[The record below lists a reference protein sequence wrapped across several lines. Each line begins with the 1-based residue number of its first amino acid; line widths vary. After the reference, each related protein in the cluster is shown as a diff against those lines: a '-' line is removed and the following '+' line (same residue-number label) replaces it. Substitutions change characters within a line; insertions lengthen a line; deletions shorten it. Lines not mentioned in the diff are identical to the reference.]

1 MMKCLLWST
10 PCAFLPCKMN
20 PHHDASRKHR
30 KLSNSRLANP
40 LLQLLCPSPGFFYF
54 WFLQLSTMGLNE
66 KPLHLH
72 SRNKVQHPLAVSRHA
87 FGDLSNVSPVVFL
100 YLLKECYVYGTC
112 KATAKFRVLQQ
123 QVFES
128 LYNDP
133 RPGAAIFVAQCLYVL
148 PIFESHCDGF
158 SHLIIS
164 ALHRFLKVGNGM
176 KGILKAKLLA
186 AKLFLAIVNGTLVH
200 DERILVKILELFDV
214 SLSNI
219 EKAMYDTDEKD
230 QTCHEM
236 AKVLV
241 EQYIL
246 RLVESQSYM
255 TAVSLLE
262 HFSIRESGE
271 SFLLKMMESKQY
283 RAAEKWAT
291 FMGKPILCTLVQEYV
306 DRKLP
311 KHAFDVIRQHNLRK
325 EFPEIYHQY
334 KESKLKKLAEQ
345 GCWDVAEA
353 RVKDDPQLLEY
364 LVYLAMEAG
373 YMEKVEELC
382 ERYSLEG
389 FINAKALEANF
400 PKDRYLQLDELSIKE
415 VVWVD
420 EVNGLHDAT
429 CHIEECKVVGI
440 DCEWKPNYEKGSSSN
455 KVSIMQIASDNKVYI
470 LDLIKLYEDAPDVLD
485 DCLTCILHSTRVLK
499 LGYNFQ
505 CDMKQLAGSYGQL
518 QCFKHYDMLLD
529 IQNVFKEPGG
539 GLSGLAKKILGTGLN
554 KTRRNSNWEKRPLTQ
569 FQLEYAA
576 LDAAVLIHIFRHVR
590 DYTQPAGDRGGLSKL
605 EWKSHI
611 VSHIDNSKISK
622 KEAKRRKA
630 KADKAPQSIKSKE
643 LFEQT

>member
-1 MMKCLLWST
+1 
-10 PCAFLPCKMN
+10 
-20 PHHDASRKHR
+20 
-30 KLSNSRLANP
+30 
-40 LLQLLCPSPGFFYF
+40 
-54 WFLQLSTMGLNE
+54 MGVNE
-66 KPLHLH
+66 KLLHLH
-72 SRNKVQHPLAVSRHA
+72 NQNKARHSLAVSRHA
-87 FGDLSNVSPVVFL
+87 LCDLSNVSPVVFL

-123 QVFES
+123 RAYGFLS
-128 LYNDP
+128 NDP
-133 RPGAAIFVAQCLYVL
+133 QPGAAIFVAQCLYVL
-148 PIFESHCDGF
+148 PIFESYCEGF

-164 ALHRFLKVGNGM
+164 ALRHVLKAGNGV
-176 KGILKAKLLA
+176 KGISKAKLMA
-186 AKLFLAIVNGTLVH
+186 AKLFLAIVDGTLH
-200 DERILVKILELFDV
+200 HEERILVKILEVFDV

-219 EKAMYDTDEKD
+219 EKAMYDTNEKGHAC
-230 QTCHEM
+230 QM

-241 EQYIL
+241 EQYIS

-271 SFLLKMMESKQY
+271 SFLLKMLESKEY

-291 FMGKPILCTLVQEYV
+291 FMGKPVLCTLVQEYV
-306 DRKLP
+306 DRKLQ
-311 KHAFDVIRQHNLRK
+311 KHTFDVVRQNNLRE

-334 KESKLKKLAEQ
+334 KESKLKKLAEK

-353 RVKDDPQLLEY
+353 RVYDDRQLLEY

-389 FINAKALEANF
+389 FINVKEAGF

-420 EVNGLHDAT
+420 EANSLLDAT
-429 CHIEECKVVGI
+429 RHIEECKVVGV

-455 KVSIMQIASDNKVYI
+455 KVSIMQIASDNKAYI

-485 DCLTCILHSTRVLK
+485 DCLTRILHSTRVLK

-505 CDMKQLAGSYGQL
+505 CDMKQLAQSYGQL

-529 IQNVFKEPGG
+529 IQNVFKEPRG

-554 KTRRNSNWEKRPLTQ
+554 KTRRNSNWEQRPLTQ

-590 DYTQPAGDRGGLSKL
+590 GYTQSAGDGDGHSKF

-622 KEAKRRKA
+622 KEAKRRKG
-630 KADKAPQSIKSKE
+630 KTDKARQSIENKE
-643 LFEQT
+643 PTEQT

>member
-1 MMKCLLWST
+1 ME
-10 PCAFLPCKMN
+10 PD
-20 PHHDASRKHR
+20 HDASRKLS
-30 KLSNSRLANP
+30 KLSDSRLANP
-40 LLQLLCPSPGFFYF
+40 LLQLLCPSPGFYYF
-54 WFLQLSTMGLNE
+54 WFLQLSTMGVDENFLY
-66 KPLHLH
+66 L
-72 SRNKVQHPLAVSRHA
+72 RNQDKARHPLAVSRHA
-87 FGDLSNVSPVVFL
+87 LCDLSNVSPVVFL

-123 QVFES
+123 QAYGF

-133 RPGAAIFVAQCLYVL
+133 QPGAAIFVAQCLYVL
-148 PIFESHCDGF
+148 PIFESHCEGF

-164 ALHRFLKVGNGM
+164 ALRHFLKVGNGM
-176 KGILKAKLLA
+176 NGIYKAKLLA
-186 AKLFLAIVNGTLVH
+186 AKLFLAIVDGTLH
-200 DERILVKILELFDV
+200 HEERVLVKILEVFDV

-219 EKAMYDTDEKD
+219 EKAMYDADEKGHTC
-230 QTCHEM
+230 QT

-241 EQYIL
+241 EQYIS
-246 RLVESQSYM
+246 RLVDSQSYM

-271 SFLLKMMESKQY
+271 SFLLKMLESKEY

-291 FMGKPILCTLVQEYV
+291 FMGRPILCTLVREYV
-306 DRKLP
+306 NRKLQ
-311 KHAFDVIRQHNLRK
+311 KHAFDVIRQNNLRE
-325 EFPEIYHQY
+325 EFPEIYRQY
-334 KESKLKKLAEQ
+334 KESKLKKLAEK

-353 RVKDDPQLLEY
+353 RIYDDRQLLEY

-389 FINAKALEANF
+389 FINVKELEESI
-400 PKDRYLQLDELSIKE
+400 PTHRYLQLDELSIKE

-420 EVNGLHDAT
+420 EMNSLLDAT
-429 CHIEECKVVGI
+429 CDIEECKVVGV
-440 DCEWKPNYEKGSSSN
+440 DCEWKPNYEKGSPPN

-470 LDLIKLYEDAPDVLD
+470 LDLIKLYGDSPDVLD
-485 DCLTCILHSTRVLK
+485 DCLTRILHSPRVLK

-505 CDMKQLAGSYGQL
+505 CDVKQLALSYGQL

-529 IQNVFKEPGG
+529 IQNVFKEPRG

-554 KTRRNSNWEKRPLTQ
+554 KTRRNSNWEQRPLTQ

-576 LDAAVLIHIFRHVR
+576 LDAAVLVHIFCHVR
-590 DYTQPAGDRGGLSKL
+590 GYTQPTGDQDVHSKI

-611 VSHIDNSKISK
+611 ASHIDNSNSKISK

-630 KADKAPQSIKSKE
+630 KAKTDKAPQSVETKE
-643 LFEQT
+643 LTEQTLS

>member
-1 MMKCLLWST
+1 MMKCLLWSI
-10 PCAFLPCKMN
+10 PCAYLPCKMD
-20 PHHDASRKHR
+20 PHHDASRKIS

-54 WFLQLSTMGLNE
+54 WFLQLSTMGVNE
-66 KPLHLH
+66 KLLHLH
-72 SRNKVQHPLAVSRHA
+72 NQNKARHSLAVSRRA
-87 FGDLSNVSPVVFL
+87 LCDLSNVSPVVFL

-123 QVFES
+123 QAYGF

-133 RPGAAIFVAQCLYVL
+133 QPGAAIFVAQCLYVL
-148 PIFESHCDGF
+148 PIFESYCEGF

-164 ALHRFLKVGNGM
+164 ALRHFLKAGNGV
-176 KGILKAKLLA
+176 KGISKAKLMA
-186 AKLFLAIVNGTLVH
+186 AKLFLAVVDGTLH
-200 DERILVKILELFDV
+200 HEERILVKILEVFDV

-219 EKAMYDTDEKD
+219 EKAMYDTNEKGH
-230 QTCHEM
+230 TCQM

-241 EQYIL
+241 EQYIS

-271 SFLLKMMESKQY
+271 SFLLKMLENKEY
-283 RAAEKWAT
+283 RAAAKWAT
-291 FMGKPILCTLVQEYV
+291 FMGKPVLCTLVQEYV
-306 DRKLP
+306 DRKLQ
-311 KHAFDVIRQHNLRK
+311 KHAFDVIRQNNLRK

-334 KESKLKKLAEQ
+334 KESKLKKLAEK

-353 RVKDDPQLLEY
+353 RVYDDRQLLEY

-389 FINAKALEANF
+389 FINVKELEAGS

-420 EVNGLHDAT
+420 EANSLLDAT
-429 CHIEECKVVGI
+429 RHIEECKVVGV

-455 KVSIMQIASDNKVYI
+455 KVSIMQIASDNKAYI

-485 DCLTCILHSTRVLK
+485 DCLTRILHSTRVLK

-505 CDMKQLAGSYGQL
+505 CDMKQLAQSYGQL

-529 IQNVFKEPGG
+529 IQNVFKEPSG

-554 KTRRNSNWEKRPLTQ
+554 KTRRNSNWEQRPLTQ

-590 DYTQPAGDRGGLSKL
+590 GYTQSAGDGDGHSKI

-622 KEAKRRKA
+622 KEAKRRKG
-630 KADKAPQSIKSKE
+630 KTDKARPSIE
-643 LFEQT
+643 N

>member
-1 MMKCLLWST
+1 MGV
-10 PCAFLPCKMN
+10 N
-20 PHHDASRKHR
+20 ER
-30 KLSNSRLANP
+30 
-40 LLQLLCPSPGFFYF
+40 LLQLHH
-54 WFLQLSTMGLNE
+54 Q
-66 KPLHLH
+66 
-72 SRNKVQHPLAVSRHA
+72 NKVRHPLAVSRHA
-87 FGDLSNVSPVVFL
+87 LCDLSNVSPVVFL

-123 QVFES
+123 QAYGF
-128 LYNDP
+128 LHNDP
-133 RPGAAIFVAQCLYVL
+133 QPGAAIFVAQCLYVL
-148 PIFESHCDGF
+148 PIFESHCEGF

-164 ALHRFLKVGNGM
+164 ALRHFLKVGNGM
-176 KGILKAKLLA
+176 NGLSKAKILA
-186 AKLFLAIVNGTLVH
+186 AKLFLAIVDGTLH
-200 DERILVKILELFDV
+200 HEERVLVKILEVFDV

-219 EKAMYDTDEKD
+219 QKAMHDTDEKD
-230 QTCHEM
+230 QTCQM

-241 EQYIL
+241 EQYIS

-271 SFLLKMMESKQY
+271 SFLLKMLDSKEY

-291 FMGKPILCTLVQEYV
+291 FMGKPILCTLVREYV
-306 DRKLP
+306 DRKLQ
-311 KHAFDVIRQHNLRK
+311 KHAFDVIRQNNLRD

-334 KESKLKKLAEQ
+334 KESKLKKLAEK

-353 RVKDDPQLLEY
+353 RINENRQLLEY

-389 FINAKALEANF
+389 FINVKELEESI
-400 PKDRYLQLDELSIKE
+400 PKHRYLQLDELSIKE

-420 EVNGLHDAT
+420 EANGLLDAT
-429 CHIEECKVVGI
+429 RHIEECKVVGI
-440 DCEWKPNYEKGSSSN
+440 DCEWKPNYEKGSSPN

-485 DCLTCILHSTRVLK
+485 DCLTHILHSPRVLK

-505 CDMKQLAGSYGQL
+505 CDVKQLAQSYGQL
-518 QCFKHYDMLLD
+518 QCFNHYDMLLD
-529 IQNVFKEPGG
+529 IQNVFKEPRG

-554 KTRRNSNWEKRPLTQ
+554 KTRRNSNWEQRPLTQ
-569 FQLEYAA
+569 LQLEYAA

-590 DYTQPAGDRGGLSKL
+590 GYTESAGDQDKRSKI

-611 VSHIDNSKISK
+611 VSHIDNSKMSK
-622 KEAKRRKA
+622 KEARRGKA
-630 KADKAPQSIKSKE
+630 KTDKVPQSVEIKE
-643 LFEQT
+643 LTEQT